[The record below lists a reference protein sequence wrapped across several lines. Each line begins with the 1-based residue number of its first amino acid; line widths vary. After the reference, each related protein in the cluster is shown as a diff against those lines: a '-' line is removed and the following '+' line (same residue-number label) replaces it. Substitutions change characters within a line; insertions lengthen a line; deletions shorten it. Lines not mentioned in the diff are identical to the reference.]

1 MRDKQLLLQ
10 QQEEL
15 QAQLK
20 KLQESMKLA
29 DSLNEA
35 ESIFNSS
42 DIHDISMSLTI
53 STEENGKTT
62 IKDMPDD
69 LVQEIKELI
78 LLYNS
83 K

>member
-1 MRDKQLLLQ
+1 MRDKNILLQ

-35 ESIFNSS
+35 ETILNSV
-42 DIHDISMSLTI
+42 DINSISMSLSL
-53 STEENGKTT
+53 STEDNGKTT
-62 IKDMPDD
+62 IKDIPAD
-69 LVQEIKELI
+69 LAEEIKQLI
-78 LLYNS
+78 LLYNAR
-83 K
+83 

>member
-1 MRDKQLLLQ
+1 MRDKNILLQ

-35 ESIFNSS
+35 ETILNSV
-42 DIHDISMSLTI
+42 DINSISMSLSL
-53 STEENGKTT
+53 STEDNSKTT
-62 IKDMPDD
+62 IKDIPAD
-69 LVQEIKELI
+69 LAEEIKQLI
-78 LLYNS
+78 LLYNAR
-83 K
+83 